1 MKVKKQKRSFV
12 WKFFDLKK
20 TWTINILVWTSKND
34 WKWGEIERWK
44 EQWMATVI
52 NTMNE
57 YNRFV
62 NEKENILKQQVVR
75 KIWNR
80 LSLKFMCWFLF
91 YADKYKLF
99 WKNRT
104 FNNLMHFIY
113 ISKSNKIVNLINYFM
128 FKGAFKC
135 NIQFKE
141 RIHNV
146 ECNSKWYYK
155 NVIENQSNFS
165 YLSIWNCGNFLS
177 VSIVNYLADW

>member
-1 MKVKKQKRSFV
+1 
-12 WKFFDLKK
+12 
-20 TWTINILVWTSKND
+20 
-34 WKWGEIERWK
+34 
-44 EQWMATVI
+44 
-52 NTMNE
+52 
-57 YNRFV
+57 
-62 NEKENILKQQVVR
+62 
-75 KIWNR
+75 
-80 LSLKFMCWFLF
+80 
-91 YADKYKLF
+91 
-99 WKNRT
+99 
-104 FNNLMHFIY
+104 MHFIY

-177 VSIVNYLADW
+177 VSIVNYLADWQIICVRHSDLDS